1 MVAAGAVIF
10 GQVLVVVCGGC
21 GCCLAGG
28 AVCSR
33 RFRCESVVYARA
45 KIVSVISRRC
55 LVSVRETWCQGTFS
69 FNLHVSV

>member
-33 RFRCESVVYARA
+33 RYRCESVVYARA
-45 KIVSVISRRC
+45 KIVSVISRC
-55 LVSVRETWCQGTFS
+55 LVSVQETWFQSTFS
-69 FNLHVSV
+69 FKLHVSV